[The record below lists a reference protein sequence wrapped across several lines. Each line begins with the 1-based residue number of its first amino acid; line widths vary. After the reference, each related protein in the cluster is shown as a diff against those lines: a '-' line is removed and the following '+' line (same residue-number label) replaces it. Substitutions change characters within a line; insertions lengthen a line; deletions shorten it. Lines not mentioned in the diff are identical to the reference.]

1 MKRFLTFVFSAVLL
15 SAVAAESFAQS
26 RFGVIGGV
34 NFSTSKLKELNRS
47 TMTQYHAGFT
57 CKLDLPL
64 GFSLQPSLIYNVKGA
79 RMQGVLTGNDRFD
92 ISMGYLELPVSLQW
106 GPDLLIFR
114 PFLDVTPY
122 IGYALN
128 NRLVNSSAP
137 EALSLDSQKNVWDAG
152 LKRLE
157 YGLGLGA
164 GIEIWRFQL
173 IGRYNWNFGPV
184 HNGGGKSDAQF
195 SEMVEKAFDK
205 SNFGGFSLS
214 LAFLFGGGYRR

>member
-1 MKRFLTFVFSAVLL
+1 MKRFFAFVFSVALL
-15 SAVAAESFAQS
+15 TAGAAESWGQS
-26 RFGVIGGV
+26 RFGIIGGM

-47 TMTQYHAGFT
+47 TMTQYHAGLT
-57 CKLDLPL
+57 YKLDLPL
-64 GFSLQPSLIYNVKGA
+64 GFSFQPSLIYNVKGA
-79 RMQGVLTGNDRFD
+79 KMQNVLTGNDRFD
-92 ISMGYLELPVSLQW
+92 ISMGYLELPVSFQW

-128 NRLVNSSAP
+128 NKLVKSSGP
-137 EALSLDSQKNVWDAG
+137 EAANCNPQNNVWNAG

-157 YGLGLGA
+157 YGLGLGV
-164 GIEIWRFQL
+164 GVELWRFQL
-173 IGRYNWNFGPV
+173 IGRYNWNFGPIY
-184 HNGGGKSDAQF
+184 NGNDKSGDFAA
-195 SEMVEKAFDK
+195 MVEKAFDK